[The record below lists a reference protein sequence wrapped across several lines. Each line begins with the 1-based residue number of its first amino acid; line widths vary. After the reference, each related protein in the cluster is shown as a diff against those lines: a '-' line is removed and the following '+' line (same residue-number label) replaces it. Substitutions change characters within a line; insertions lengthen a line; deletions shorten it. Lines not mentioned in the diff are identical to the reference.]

1 MGVDTHTTAAE
12 PKLITVVVAAQ
23 EASSTTND
31 DGTIAEDQAK
41 SITALINGTTYTSDG
56 RANFSTLPFATQFIY
71 LWVHSEI
78 DVRQQGDLFYLQG
91 YSLHKYHYSV
101 QGQPLTYW
109 ASPP

>member
-1 MGVDTHTTAAE
+1 MRVNTCTTAAK

-56 RANFSTLPFATQFIY
+56 RADFSTLPFATEFIY
-71 LWVHSEI
+71 L
-78 DVRQQGDLFYLQG
+78 
-91 YSLHKYHYSV
+91 
-101 QGQPLTYW
+101 
-109 ASPP
+109 